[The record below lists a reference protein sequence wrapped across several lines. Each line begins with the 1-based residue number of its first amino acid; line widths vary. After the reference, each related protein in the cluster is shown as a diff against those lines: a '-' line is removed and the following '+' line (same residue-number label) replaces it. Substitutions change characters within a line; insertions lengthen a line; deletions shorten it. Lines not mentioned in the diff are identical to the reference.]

1 MPPSAWGPTDGIV
14 AAQSYLKSGGEGM
27 AVGWAIIL
35 AVGLQRMAELAV
47 ARTKCPLGKSAG
59 RLRSGAEALSPP
71 GRGSPALVRR
81 HGRRSRCGSH
91 PAGLVA
97 ASGNPFFAR
106 PDSPLLVSSLPR
118 ALLEHA
124 DLGHSRAGA
133 GDAGSL
139 SYSRHPNY
147 LAVIVEILTLPLA
160 LGAYWTSA
168 AASLLNWLVLFGVR
182 IPAEERA
189 LSTATGYEGKMGEKS
204 RLLPFPKR
212 G

>member
-1 MPPSAWGPTDGIV
+1 
-14 AAQSYLKSGGEGM
+14 M

-47 ARTKCPLGKSAG
+47 AG
-59 RLRSGAEALSPP
+59 RNARWAKAQGGYEV
-71 GRGSPALVRR
+71 GRR
-81 HGRRSRCGSH
+81 HY
-91 PAGLVA
+91 
-97 ASGNPFFAR
+97 
-106 PDSPLLVSSLPR
+106 PLLV
-118 ALLEHA
+118 AVHLLWFAGMAGEVV
-124 DLGHSRAGA
+124 AGA
-133 GDAGSL
+133 TPPAWWPLPAALFLLAQILRYWCLRSL
-139 SYSRHPNY
+139 GPYWNTRIWVIPGREPVMRGPYRLSRHPNY

-160 LGAYWTSA
+160 LGAYRTSA